1 MTISRLLD
9 SNRDSRTA
17 YPLKDALV
25 SVASSGPNSKQRRF
39 YIRRA
44 DCDLESVRNPG
55 YLERDPSVECS
66 TLTVPSRRLRRFLVL
81 NEMASDTRPHKPRRI
96 ARIQII
102 AVSTLSI
109 TGVINY
115 IDRGSLAIANTTIR
129 TDLGISATRMG
140 ILLSIFSLSYAFSQL
155 PMGFLL
161 DRLGERLVLGAGMFL
176 WSLTQ
181 TATGLVTSFSS
192 FVGAR
197 VGLAVG
203 ESPFV
208 VSAVKAVNDW
218 FDVRDRA
225 TPMGIVNAS
234 TTLGQAIAP
243 PLLTITMLAFGWRG
257 MFVLIGIPGLILSI
271 AWFAFYRERADVTS
285 NGSELTDLA
294 ASGRGDNLS
303 RISFSQ
309 WQRLFRK
316 RTVWGLMLGFG
327 GINYTVWLY
336 MSWMPNYFEAEHHIS
351 IAKTGVIAVIPFSC
365 GAVGMLLSGII
376 ADSLVRS
383 GIPPIRVHK
392 TLLIIGMTCS
402 AACTLLVPYTPGAT
416 GAATAIGMALF
427 FTYLAGNS
435 GWGLVQ
441 SIAPREIVG
450 SVATI
455 QNFGSF
461 VCASFAPVIT
471 GWLLDRTHSF
481 HLTLAIC
488 SIMSILGA
496 LSYLLIV
503 KDQSLSLNGDGF
515 FR

>member
-1 MTISRLLD
+1 
-9 SNRDSRTA
+9 
-17 YPLKDALV
+17 
-25 SVASSGPNSKQRRF
+25 
-39 YIRRA
+39 
-44 DCDLESVRNPG
+44 
-55 YLERDPSVECS
+55 
-66 TLTVPSRRLRRFLVL
+66 
-81 NEMASDTRPHKPRRI
+81 MASDTESRKPRRI
-96 ARIQII
+96 AGIQII
-102 AVSTLSI
+102 AVSILSVA
-109 TGVINY
+109 GVINY
-115 IDRGSLAIANTTIR
+115 VDRGSLAIANTTIR
-129 TDLGISATRMG
+129 AEIGISATRMG
-140 ILLSIFSLSYAFSQL
+140 VLLSIFSLSYAISQL

-161 DRLGERLVLGAGMFL
+161 DRFGERLVLGAGMFL

-181 TATGLVTSFSS
+181 TATGLVRGFAS

-234 TTLGQAIAP
+234 TILGQAISP
-243 PLLTITMLAFGWRG
+243 PLLTFTMLAFGWRG
-257 MFVLIGIPGLILSI
+257 MFMLIGIPGLLLSI
-271 AWFAFYRERADVTS
+271 AWFAFYRDRKDVS
-285 NGSELTDLA
+285 LNEGELAYLKA
-294 ASGRGDNLS
+294 PGRGGNPS
-303 RISFSQ
+303 PISLSQ
-309 WQRLFRK
+309 WWGLFRK

-336 MSWMPNYFEAEHHIS
+336 MSWMPNFLEAEHHVS
-351 IAKTGVIAVIPFSC
+351 VAKTGMIAVIPFSC

-376 ADSLVRS
+376 VDCLVRS
-383 GIPPIRVHK
+383 GIPPIRSHR
-392 TLLIIGMTCS
+392 TLILIGMTCS
-402 AACTLLVPYTPGAT
+402 AACTLLVPYVPGAT
-416 GAATAIGMALF
+416 GAVIAIGMALF
-427 FTYLAGNS
+427 FNYLAGNS

-441 SIAPREIVG
+441 SIAPRGIVG

-481 HLTLAIC
+481 HLTLVIC
-488 SIMSILGA
+488 SMMSILGA

-503 KDQSLSLNGDGF
+503 KDPILIAELHPETDL
-515 FR
+515 

>member
-1 MTISRLLD
+1 MTPD
-9 SNRDSRTA
+9 TKA
-17 YPLKDALV
+17 
-25 SVASSGPNSKQRRF
+25 RR
-39 YIRRA
+39 
-44 DCDLESVRNPG
+44 
-55 YLERDPSVECS
+55 
-66 TLTVPSRRLRRFLVL
+66 
-81 NEMASDTRPHKPRRI
+81 PRRI

-102 AVSTLSI
+102 TVSILSI
-109 TGVINY
+109 AGVINY

-140 ILLSIFSLSYAFSQL
+140 ILLSIFSLTYAISQL

-161 DRLGERLVLGAGMFL
+161 DRFGERLLLGAGMFL

-181 TATGLVTSFSS
+181 TATGFVTGFAS

-208 VSAVKAVNDW
+208 VSAVKSVSDW

-234 TTLGQAIAP
+234 TTMGQAIAP
-243 PLLTITMLAFGWRG
+243 PILTIAMLAFGWRG
-257 MFVLIGIPGLILSI
+257 MFALIGIPGVLLSI
-271 AWFAFYRERADVTS
+271 AWFAFYRDHNDVALS
-285 NGSELTDLA
+285 GSELA
-294 ASGRGDNLS
+294 YFRASGRKDNPS

-309 WQRLFRK
+309 WRGLFRQ

-336 MSWMPNYFEAEHHIS
+336 MSWMPNYLEAEHHVS
-351 IAKTGVIAVIPFSC
+351 IAKTGMIAAIPFSC
-365 GAVGMLLSGII
+365 GSVGMLLSGII
-376 ADSLVRS
+376 ADFLIRNGV
-383 GIPPIRVHK
+383 PPIRSHK
-392 TLLIIGMTCS
+392 SLLIIGMMCS
-402 AACTLLVPYTPGAT
+402 AACTALVRYVPSAT
-416 GAATAIGMALF
+416 GAAIAIGMALF
-427 FTYLAGNS
+427 FNYLAGNS

-441 SIAPREIVG
+441 SIAPREILG

-461 VCASFAPVIT
+461 VCASFAPIVT

-481 HLTLAIC
+481 DLTLLIC
-488 SIMSILGA
+488 SMVSILGA

-503 KDQSLSLNGDGF
+503 KNPPVIAE
-515 FR
+515 R

>member
-1 MTISRLLD
+1 M
-9 SNRDSRTA
+9 
-17 YPLKDALV
+17 
-25 SVASSGPNSKQRRF
+25 
-39 YIRRA
+39 
-44 DCDLESVRNPG
+44 
-55 YLERDPSVECS
+55 
-66 TLTVPSRRLRRFLVL
+66 
-81 NEMASDTRPHKPRRI
+81 
-96 ARIQII
+96 
-102 AVSTLSI
+102 AVSILSI
-109 TGVINY
+109 AGVINY

-140 ILLSIFSLSYAFSQL
+140 ILLSVFSLSYAISQL

-161 DRLGERLVLGAGMFL
+161 DRFGERLVLGAGMFL

-181 TATGLVTSFSS
+181 TATGSVRGFAS

-208 VSAVKAVNDW
+208 VSAVKSVNDW

-243 PLLTITMLAFGWRG
+243 PILTITMLAFGWRG
-257 MFVLIGIPGLILSI
+257 MFILIGIPGLLLSI
-271 AWFAFYRERADVTS
+271 AWFAFYRDRKKVS
-285 NGSELTDLA
+285 LNRSELAYLE
-294 ASGRGDNLS
+294 ASGRRS
-303 RISFSQ
+303 SSFRISFSQ
-309 WQRLFRK
+309 WSGLFRL
-316 RTVWGLMLGFG
+316 RTVWGMMLGFG

-336 MSWMPNYFEAEHHIS
+336 MSWMPNYLEAEHHLS
-351 IAKTGVIAVIPFSC
+351 VAKTGSLAVIPFSC

-376 ADSLVRS
+376 ADLLVRIGS
-383 GIPPIRVHK
+383 PPIRSHK
-392 TLLIIGMTCS
+392 TLLGIGMTCS
-402 AACTLLVPYTPGAT
+402 AGCTLLVGYVPGAT
-416 GAATAIGMALF
+416 GAAFAIGMALF

-450 SVATI
+450 SVAAI

-481 HLTLAIC
+481 HLTLVIC
-488 SIMSILGA
+488 SMVSILGA

-503 KDQSLSLNGDGF
+503 KDPILIEERLRGEAGAN
-515 FR
+515 

>member
-1 MTISRLLD
+1 
-9 SNRDSRTA
+9 
-17 YPLKDALV
+17 
-25 SVASSGPNSKQRRF
+25 
-39 YIRRA
+39 
-44 DCDLESVRNPG
+44 
-55 YLERDPSVECS
+55 
-66 TLTVPSRRLRRFLVL
+66 
-81 NEMASDTRPHKPRRI
+81 MASDTKPHKPRRI
-96 ARIQII
+96 AGIQII
-102 AVSTLSI
+102 TVSILSI
-109 TGVINY
+109 AGVINY

-129 TDLGISATRMG
+129 ADLGISATRMG
-140 ILLSIFSLSYAFSQL
+140 VLLSIFSLSYAISQL
-155 PMGFLL
+155 PMGILL
-161 DRLGERLVLGAGMFL
+161 DRFGERLILGAGMFL

-181 TATGLVTSFSS
+181 TATGFVRGFAS

-208 VSAVKAVNDW
+208 VAAVKAVNDW

-234 TTLGQAIAP
+234 TTLGQAISP

-257 MFVLIGIPGLILSI
+257 MFMLIGIPGLLLSI
-271 AWFAFYRERADVTS
+271 MWFAFYRDRKDVS
-285 NGSELTDLA
+285 LNKSELVYLEAT
-294 ASGRGDNLS
+294 GREDNSS
-303 RISFSQ
+303 RISLSQ
-309 WQRLFRK
+309 WWGLFRK

-336 MSWMPNYFEAEHHIS
+336 MSWMPNYLEAEHHVS
-351 IAKTGVIAVIPFSC
+351 VAKTGMIAVIPFSC

-376 ADSLVRS
+376 ADFLVRS
-383 GIPPIRVHK
+383 GIPPIRSHR
-392 TLLIIGMTCS
+392 TLLVIGMTCS
-402 AACTLLVPYTPGAT
+402 AACTLLVPYVPAAT
-416 GAATAIGMALF
+416 GAAITIGLALF

-441 SIAPREIVG
+441 SIAPRGIVG

-481 HLTLAIC
+481 HLTLVIC
-488 SIMSILGA
+488 SVVSILGA

-503 KDQSLSLNGDGF
+503 KDPILIAERHPEQA
-515 FR
+515 R

>member
-1 MTISRLLD
+1 VV
-9 SNRDSRTA
+9 RT
-17 YPLKDALV
+17 
-25 SVASSGPNSKQRRF
+25 S
-39 YIRRA
+39 
-44 DCDLESVRNPG
+44 
-55 YLERDPSVECS
+55 
-66 TLTVPSRRLRRFLVL
+66 
-81 NEMASDTRPHKPRRI
+81 MASDTTSHKPRRI
-96 ARIQII
+96 AGIQII
-102 AVSTLSI
+102 TVSILSI
-109 TGVINY
+109 AGVINY

-140 ILLSIFSLSYAFSQL
+140 ILLSIFSLAYAISQL

-161 DRLGERLVLGAGMFL
+161 DRFGERLLLGAGMFL

-181 TATGLVTSFSS
+181 TATGLVTGFGS

-208 VSAVKAVNDW
+208 VSAVKAVHDW

-234 TTLGQAIAP
+234 TTMGQAIAP
-243 PLLTITMLAFGWRG
+243 PLLTFAMLAFGWRG
-257 MFVLIGIPGLILSI
+257 MFVLIGIPGLLLSV
-271 AWFAFYRERADVTS
+271 AWFAFYRDHNDVS
-285 NGSELTDLA
+285 LNGSELAYLR
-294 ASGRGDNLS
+294 ASRRGGNLS

-309 WQRLFRK
+309 WQGLFRQ
-316 RTVWGLMLGFG
+316 RTIWGLMLGFG

-336 MSWMPNYFEAEHHIS
+336 MSWMPNYLEAAHHVS
-351 IAKTGVIAVIPFSC
+351 VAKTGMIAVIPFSC

-376 ADSLVRS
+376 ADFLIRNGVSPIKSHRSLLV
-383 GIPPIRVHK
+383 
-392 TLLIIGMTCS
+392 IGMTCS
-402 AACTLLVPYTPGAT
+402 AACTILVQYVPSAT

-427 FTYLAGNS
+427 FNYLAGNS

-461 VCASFAPVIT
+461 VCASFAPIIT
-471 GWLLDRTHSF
+471 GWLLDKTHSF
-481 HLTLAIC
+481 NLTLVIC
-488 SIMSILGA
+488 SMASILGA

-503 KDQSLSLNGDGF
+503 KNPPVITERYPKDAGAI
-515 FR
+515 